1 MSKFF
6 VPFTERGERIEKRA
20 IALKSQF
27 GLGPYEVVDPFDVLP
42 EVPAKLVSREFFG
55 TLPRQTRDVLLNT
68 HSHEWSAIGLGSS
81 PDEEAERILLNPTHH
96 PRRQKVSLMEEIV
109 HIMRDH
115 PRVVLERN
123 GDDRWTRSYDET
135 VEQEAF
141 AVGAACI
148 IPYKPLFRAVND
160 RGESTAVIAD
170 RYGVSEEYV
179 EYRIKLSG
187 LYNVH
192 RASS

>member
-6 VPFTERGERIEKRA
+6 LPFTERVERTEKLA
-20 IALKSQF
+20 IALKSRF
-27 GLGPYEVVDPFDVLP
+27 GLGPYEAVDPFEVLP
-42 EVPAKLVSREFFG
+42 EVPARLVSRQFFG
-55 TLPRQTRDVLLNT
+55 TLPPDTQEVLFNT
-68 HSHEWSAIGLGSS
+68 HADEWSAIALGSF
-81 PDEEAERILLNPTHH
+81 PEGEPERILLNPTHH
-96 PRRQKVSLMEEIV
+96 PHRRKVSLMEEIV
-109 HIMRDH
+109 HIVRGH

-123 GDDRWTRSYDET
+123 GDDRWTRSYDED

-160 RGESTAVIAD
+160 RGEFTATLAD
-170 RYGVSEEYV
+170 RYGVSREYV
-179 EYRIKLSG
+179 DYRIKLSG